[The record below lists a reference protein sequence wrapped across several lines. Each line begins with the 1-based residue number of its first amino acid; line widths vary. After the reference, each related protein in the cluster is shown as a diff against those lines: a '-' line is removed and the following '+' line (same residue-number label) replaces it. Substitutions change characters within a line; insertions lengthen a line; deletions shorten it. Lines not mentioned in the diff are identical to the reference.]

1 MTTSTAD
8 VQTIA
13 TTEKTALIRKALIRF
28 VLRIFVPALLL
39 FLAAGRWDWIGAWIY
54 LGVLA
59 VCVSF
64 NLSVL
69 LPNNP
74 EVLEERMQ
82 HEKGLRTWDKAL
94 AAATSVFWVAVLV
107 IAGLDQRWQWSPAM
121 ALWLS
126 LGAVL
131 VFVLGDLLFLW
142 AMAVNKFF
150 SKFVRIQKER
160 GHQVV
165 TTGPYRY
172 VRHPGYVGWMM
183 MNLAPPVILGSWW
196 ALIPAALAVCGMIVR
211 TALEDRTLLKELE
224 GYQEYAQRVRYKLL
238 PGVW

>member
-8 VQTIA
+8 VQTIK

-28 VLRIFVPALLL
+28 VLGTFIPVALLL
-39 FLAAGRWDWIGAWIY
+39 IAAGRWDWIEAWIY

-69 LPNNP
+69 LPHHP

-94 AAATSVFWVAVLV
+94 AAVTSVFWVAVLV
-107 IAGLDQRWQWSPAM
+107 IAGFDQRWQWSPAM
-121 ALWLS
+121 AFWLS

-142 AMAVNKFF
+142 AMSVNKFF
-150 SKFVRIQKER
+150 SKFVRIQKGR

-165 TTGPYRY
+165 TAGPYRH

-211 TALEDRTLLKELE
+211 TALEDRTLQNELA
-224 GYQEYAQRVRYKLL
+224 GYKEYAQRVRYKLL